1 MGSNDLFTRQEYADL
16 LDLQGK
22 LMQEVGEA
30 FLDGDAGLVRSY
42 LSKAVE
48 SGSLQRDAFGLN
60 PILRDLHSA
69 LVAAREMG
77 LGRSTVLS
85 AVLSSVIYADEKLLD
100 NVGKDFGEDVQTI
113 LRGLL
118 RIKELYRK
126 SASVETENF
135 RSLLV
140 TLAEDMRVI
149 LVIIADRV
157 NLMRQINAADNEEAR
172 RQVAT
177 EASYLYAPLAHKL
190 GLYQLKSELE
200 DLSLKYLEHDAYY
213 HIKEMLNETKA
224 SRDAYIADFITPV
237 EQKLNEAGLHFHIK
251 GRTKSIHSI
260 WQKMKKQH
268 VDVDGVFD
276 LFAIRIILDSS
287 IDKEKQDCWQT
298 FSIVTDMYQSN
309 PKRMRDWLSVPKS
322 NGYESLHITVLG
334 PAQKWVEVQIRTER
348 MDDIAEHGLAA
359 HWRYKGI
366 KGSQGGIDEWLAGI
380 RAALEN
386 NDDLQTM
393 DSLRRE
399 LVSDEVFVFTPK
411 GDLFKL
417 PMGATVLDF
426 AYSIHTS
433 VGNHCTGAKI
443 GNRIVTIKNK
453 LKSGDQVE
461 ILTSNNQSPKQ
472 DWLHI
477 VCTSKARSK
486 IRQTLKEMSAGQA
499 NVAKELLERKMK
511 NRKIDLDEPT
521 LMHTI
526 KKMGYKVVTDFYQ
539 AIADGALDVNKVIET
554 YLAQQRF
561 DRGEEPSTAVRSA
574 GDFVLPTNLNN
585 KKVHSKGS
593 SPLPSGGKGISAD
606 DVIVIG
612 QDLKGIQYKLA
623 KCCNPIY
630 GDDVFGFVS
639 LSGSIRIHR
648 TNCPNAKQM
657 RERYPY
663 RVLRTQ
669 WAGKGE
675 STYAIT
681 LHVVGNDDMG
691 IVNNITSV
699 ISKEEKIQMRSI
711 SIDSNDG
718 LFSGHL
724 TVMLEDIGRLQQL
737 INKLSKVKGVKAVT
751 RA

>member
-1 MGSNDLFTRQEYADL
+1 MDSDKLFTRQEYADL
-16 LDLQGK
+16 LSLQGK
-22 LMQEVGEA
+22 LKQEVGEA
-30 FLDGDAGLVRSY
+30 FLDGDADLVRSY
-42 LSKAVE
+42 LLGAAE
-48 SGSLQRDAFGLN
+48 SGSLQRDLFGLN
-60 PILRDLHSA
+60 PILRDLRTA
-69 LVAAREMG
+69 LVAAQEMG

-85 AVLSSVIYADEKLLD
+85 AVLSSVIYADEKRLD
-100 NVGKDFGEDVQTI
+100 DVGKDFGEDVQTI

-126 SASVETENF
+126 SASVESENF

-157 NLMRQINAADNEEAR
+157 NLMRQINAVLNEEAR

-237 EQKLNEAGLHFHIK
+237 ERKLSEAGLHFHIK

-276 LFAIRIILDSS
+276 LFAIRIILDSPV
-287 IDKEKQDCWQT
+287 DREKQDCWQT

-366 KGSQGGIDEWLAGI
+366 QGSQSGIDEWLAGI
-380 RAALEN
+380 RAALESS
-386 NDDLQTM
+386 DDLQAV

-399 LVSDEVFVFTPK
+399 LVSDEVFVFTPR

-433 VGNHCTGAKI
+433 VGNRCTGAKI

-477 VCTSKARSK
+477 VCTSKARNK
-486 IRQTLKEMSAGQA
+486 IRQSLKEMNASQA
-499 NVAKELLERKMK
+499 NMAKELLERKMK
-511 NRKIDLDEPT
+511 NHKIDLDEPT

-539 AIADGALDVNKVIET
+539 AIADGGLDVNKVIET

-561 DRGEEPSTAVRSA
+561 DRGEEPTAARSA
-574 GDFVLPTNLNN
+574 GDFVLPTETTH
-585 KKVHSKGS
+585 KKKT
-593 SPLPSGGKGISAD
+593 GISAD

-699 ISKEEKIQMRSI
+699 ISREEKIQMRSI
-711 SIDSNDG
+711 SIDSDDG

-724 TVMLEDIGRLQQL
+724 TVMLEDTSRLQQL
-737 INKLSKVKGVKAVT
+737 INKLSKVKGVKTVT